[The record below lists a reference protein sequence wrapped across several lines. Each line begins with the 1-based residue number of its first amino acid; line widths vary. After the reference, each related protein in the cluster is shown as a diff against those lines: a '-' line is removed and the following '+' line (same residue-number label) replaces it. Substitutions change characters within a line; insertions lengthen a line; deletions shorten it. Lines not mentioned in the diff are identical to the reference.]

1 MNANR
6 YFRLVPSQSIT
17 PYQNGSR
24 LVERCLALVLRLVR
38 RSLGEVGSFSE
49 GGCEAEGSPPQ
60 DLPALLGTIARQ
72 SLIAEAELTP
82 KPGLVD
88 RRGPGAHTDLSLA
101 LMIRSAFAIEP
112 FIRLMAFQST
122 NEDPSPRLR
131 ATLAA
136 TGRAAERAMLEVT
149 NGSNTHKGAIWTL
162 GLLAAALGRDELP
175 LIRRRDNATCRL
187 NAKDIARTAGL
198 IASFEDPYES
208 APNALPSVGPTPN
221 AKRRTPNTPLSH
233 GQIVAQKFGVPGA
246 RGEAIQGF
254 PHIVEVGLP
263 TLRARRSAGAPESIA
278 RLDALLAI
286 MARLTDTCLLYRG
299 GRPALLAAQQGAAAV
314 IAAGGAGTSRGR
326 EELFALDQRLLEL
339 GVSPGGSADLLAGT
353 LFLDAIERQQTG
365 IRPSEIDEREITP
378 ITFHQSRPPV
388 LAPSEPHLYRYDE
401 KNAISSVRSDI

>member
-24 LVERCLALVLRLVR
+24 PVERCLA
-38 RSLGEVGSFSE
+38 
-49 GGCEAEGSPPQ
+49 CEAEGSPLQ
-60 DLPALLGTIARQ
+60 DLPALIGTIARQ

-88 RRGPGAHTDLSLA
+88 RRGSGAHTDLSLA
-101 LMIRSAFAIEP
+101 IMIRSAFAIEP
-112 FIRLMAFQST
+112 FIRLMAFQSM
-122 NEDPSPRLR
+122 NENPSPRLR

-136 TGRAAERAMLEVT
+136 TGRAAERAMLEAT

-187 NAKDIARTAGL
+187 NAKDIATTAGL

-221 AKRRTPNTPLSH
+221 AKRRTPNAKRQTPNARLSH

-246 RGEAIQGF
+246 RGEAVSGF
-254 PHIVEVGLP
+254 PHIIEVGLP
-263 TLRARRSAGAPESIA
+263 MLRARRSAGTPEPIA

-388 LAPSEPHLYRYDE
+388 LAP
-401 KNAISSVRSDI
+401 